1 MVLLLPISRVA
12 PSGEAPATKLA
23 AISPAAPGLFTTI
36 VGVAL
41 AVERNSAMAR
51 APMSTAP
58 PAACGGDAPGR
69 VWARAGATASA
80 ATPAAHGR
88 AGIGLQGSCDLHVGI
103 LGGAAAN
110 GIRLT

>member
-51 APMSTAP
+51 APKALPQALALQALPWLLPAWSRLAP
-58 PAACGGDAPGR
+58 P
-69 VWARAGATASA
+69 SA
-80 ATPAAHGR
+80 A
-88 AGIGLQGSCDLHVGI
+88 GL
-103 LGGAAAN
+103 N
-110 GIRLT
+110 T